1 MSSSKDVLYLVIAFC
16 LLWLTLFI
24 SLLLYYLIT
33 FAKRGKEMV
42 DLIDKKVKKLAET
55 LDFFR
60 KKVEPTT
67 SSLATVIAEIKT
79 LITSLQGLSRKRKK
93 RKK

>member
-16 LLWLTLFI
+16 LLWLTLFT